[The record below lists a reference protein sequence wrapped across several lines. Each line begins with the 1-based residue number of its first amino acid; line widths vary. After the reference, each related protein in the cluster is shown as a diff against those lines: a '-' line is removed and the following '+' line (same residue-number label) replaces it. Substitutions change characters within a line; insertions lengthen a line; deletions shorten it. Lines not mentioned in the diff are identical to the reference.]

1 MAFVLVGFILG
12 PLGVA
17 NRIKAG
23 GEDSAF
29 GACLYFV
36 LAGLTLGIRDMAR
49 LQHSLVAKL
58 LLAALMI
65 VYLPA
70 SLSKLHALPSLAMG
84 LYQNPQQIAY
94 DFLQR
99 HPDQAYFPWNPL
111 PVVMATGMLYH
122 FDYGVA
128 ERLWSGL
135 PVPPEHY
142 LAHVPARF
150 EIIAYPPTYG
160 DAQQKAALSFLTDF
174 REAVEI
180 PELPGWTVLRRQSA
194 PAAER

>member
-1 MAFVLVGFILG
+1 VGAILG

-36 LAGLTLGIRDMAR
+36 LAGLTLGIRDVAQ
-49 LQHSLVAKL
+49 LQRAPLAKL
-58 LLAALMI
+58 LLAALVI
-65 VYLPA
+65 VYLPV
-70 SLSKLHALPSLAMG
+70 SFSKLNALPSLAMRV
-84 LYQNPQQIAY
+84 YQNPQQIAY
-94 DFLQR
+94 DFVQR
-99 HPDQAYFPWNPL
+99 HPGQAYFPWNPL

-135 PVPPEHY
+135 PVPADHY
-142 LAHVPARF
+142 FAHIPANF
-150 EIIAYPPTYG
+150 EIIAYPPAYG

-174 REAVEI
+174 REAASI
-180 PELPGWTVLRRQSA
+180 PELPGWTVFRRQSA